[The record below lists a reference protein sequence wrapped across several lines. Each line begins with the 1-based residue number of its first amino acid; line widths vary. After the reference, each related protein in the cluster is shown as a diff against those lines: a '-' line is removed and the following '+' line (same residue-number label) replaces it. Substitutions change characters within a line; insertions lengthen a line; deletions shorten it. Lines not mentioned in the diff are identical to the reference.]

1 MGIFPSYYEPWG
13 YTPMEAIALGVP
25 VIASDIPTH
34 REFLDG
40 LARFF
45 PLDDDAA
52 LAAAIDVEIRAA
64 SVSRRD
70 RAAPVV
76 SPLADLTIDACAAR
90 FLPRLERLLMGRR

>member
-1 MGIFPSYYEPWG
+1 VVSASRFEGFG
-13 YTPMEAIALGVP
+13 LTPMEAIALGVP

-52 LAAAIDVEIRAA
+52 LAAAIDVEMRAA
-64 SVSRRD
+64 SASRRD
-70 RAAPVV
+70 RVAPVN
-76 SPLADLTIDACAAR
+76 SPLADLTAEACAAR
-90 FLPRLERLLMGRR
+90 FLPRLQRLLEGAR